1 MRSLDQAGYAPSQLR
16 LWRLAG
22 RSCAGLIL
30 TGGVTGS
37 GKSTTA
43 QLFLETL
50 PGLELKAIYTVE
62 DPIEYPIRGV
72 HQIEVLRDL
81 GSEDETRRRY
91 ARVLQALLRGDPD
104 GVFIGE
110 VRDRMTA
117 GFALQIAAT
126 GHLSMSTLHVRMISN
141 MVPRLTDSDMGLSR
155 GALTNPDIINLLAF
169 QSLVPLVCPVCALEP
184 AAAAEADPE
193 VAELLQVLDEK
204 FRVPTAR
211 MRFKNAGGCTACQHR
226 GTAGRT
232 VVAEMWQ
239 PDRRWLQMVRS
250 GDDYEALLYYRG
262 LSDRDFG
269 SGDMT
274 GKTVF
279 EHALSKAIAG
289 RVDPRVCNDFQTFE
303 RFEILEP
310 AA

>member
-1 MRSLDQAGYAPSQLR
+1 MRSLDEAGYAPSQLR

-50 PGLELKAIYTVE
+50 PGLDRKAVYTVE
-62 DPIEYPIRGV
+62 DPIEYPIQGV

-81 GSEDETRRRY
+81 GSEEETRRRY

-110 VRDRMTA
+110 IRDRMTA

-141 MVPRLTDSDMGLSR
+141 MIPRLTNSDMGLSR
-155 GALTNPDIINLLAF
+155 GALTNPDIINLLVF
-169 QSLVPLVCPVCALEP
+169 QSLVPLVCPACALTP
-184 AAAAEADPE
+184 PAAAEADPE
-193 VAELLQVLDEK
+193 VAELLEILRDK
-204 FRVPTAR
+204 FRVPTHR
-211 MRFKNAGGCTACQHR
+211 MRFKNPAGCPACRHR

-239 PDRRWLQMVRS
+239 PDRRWLQMVRA
-250 GDDYEALLYYRG
+250 GDDYEALLHYRS
-262 LSDRDFG
+262 LSDRDFC

-274 GKTVF
+274 GKSVF
-279 EHALSKAIAG
+279 EHALYKAIAG
-289 RVDPRVCNDFQTFE
+289 LVDPRQCNDFQTFE
-303 RFEILEP
+303 RFEILE
-310 AA
+310 ATA

>member
-50 PGLELKAIYTVE
+50 PGLDRKAIYTVE
-62 DPIEYPIRGV
+62 DPIEYPIQGV

-81 GSEDETRRRY
+81 GSDEETRRRY

-110 VRDRMTA
+110 IRDRMTA

-141 MVPRLTDSDMGLSR
+141 MVPRLTDSEMGLSR
-155 GALTNPDIINLLAF
+155 GALTNPGIVNLLAF
-169 QSLVPLVCPVCALEP
+169 QSLVPLVCPACALAP
-184 AAAAEADPE
+184 PAAAEADAE
-193 VAELLQVLDEK
+193 VAELLEILRDK
-204 FRVPTAR
+204 FRVPTGR
-211 MRFKNAGGCTACQHR
+211 MRFRNPEGCRDCRQR
-226 GTAGRT
+226 GTGGRT

-239 PDRRWLQMVRS
+239 PDRRWLQMVRAAE
-250 GDDYEALLYYRG
+250 DYEALLHYRS
-262 LSDRDFG
+262 LSDRDFC
-269 SGDMT
+269 SANMT

-279 EHALSKAIAG
+279 EHALFKAIEG
-289 RVDPRVCNDFQTFE
+289 LVDPRVCNDFEAVE
-303 RFEILEP
+303 RFEILE
-310 AA
+310 AAA

>member
-1 MRSLDQAGYAPSQLR
+1 MRSLDEAGYAPSQLR

-43 QLFLETL
+43 QFFLETL
-50 PGLELKAIYTVE
+50 PDLDCKALYTVE

-81 GSEDETRRRY
+81 GSEEETRRRY
-91 ARVLQALLRGDPD
+91 ARVLQALLRADPD

-110 VRDRMTA
+110 IRDRMTA

-141 MVPRLTDSDMGLSR
+141 MVPRLTDPEDMGLSR
-155 GALTNPDIINLLAF
+155 AALTNPDIINLLVF
-169 QSLVPLVCPVCALEP
+169 QALVPLACRLCALPP

-193 VAELLQVLDEK
+193 VAELLEILREK
-204 FRVPTAR
+204 FRVPTDR
-211 MRFKNAGGCTACQHR
+211 MRFKKPGGCPACKRR

-250 GDDYEALLYYRG
+250 GDDYEALLYYRS
-262 LSDRDFG
+262 LSDRDFC
-269 SGDMT
+269 SDNMT

-289 RVDPRVCNDFQTFE
+289 RVDPRVCNDFQSFE
-303 RFEILEP
+303 RFEILE